1 MLRISPSHLK
11 SHLRRSATRK
21 NRFRI
26 SVEMLQ
32 LSTQQKAAFLQK
44 LKTTHGN
51 VSRAVNAVKLS
62 RSALYQLK
70 ARDAD
75 FSQAWNDVLA
85 SVYDEMESELYKR
98 AVTGIVDK
106 DGIRRK
112 SDRLL
117 EFALKGNR
125 AEKFR
130 ERYDVNQHVSGV
142 LDVSLQSAIDDIYAN
157 DEIAE

>member
-1 MLRISPSHLK
+1 MSL
-11 SHLRRSATRK
+11 T
-21 NRFRI
+21 
-26 SVEMLQ
+26 

-44 LKTTHGN
+44 LKTSHGN
-51 VSRAVNAVKLS
+51 VSRAIQAVRIS
-62 RSALYQLK
+62 RSSAYLHKQK
-70 ARDAD
+70 DAD
-75 FSQAWNDVLA
+75 FSAAWDDVLA
-85 SVYDEMESELYKR
+85 SIYDEMESELYRR

-130 ERYDVNQHVSGV
+130 ERFDVHQQVSGKLGV
-142 LDVSLQSAIDDIYAN
+142 DLQSAIDDIYTI
-157 DEIAE
+157 DEIRE